1 MTSASPAPS
10 AGPGG
15 VAKTPS
21 PPGRPHSAPPT
32 AGPPGSRPRP
42 RARVRRGLLRALPVS
57 PAVVLLA
64 LFLAGPIGYC
74 AYIAFTDLQL
84 TGQAESSF
92 VGLDNFREAFGDERF
107 LNAVWLTLVFTF
119 LSSIIGQ
126 NTLGLALAT
135 LMQRA
140 SKPVRTLTGAI
151 VVTAWVLPEVV
162 AGFLL
167 YAFFRREGTLNA
179 VLDFLHLPSQN
190 WLFTLPILAV
200 SFANVWRGTA
210 FSMLV
215 YSAALNEIPKE
226 ITEAAEVDGAGGWRR
241 MWHITLPMIR
251 RSIGTNLMLNT
262 LQTLSV
268 FGLIWVMTRGG
279 PGNDSQTLPLFMYE
293 QAFQKSMI
301 GYGTAVALLLLL
313 VGSLFSVVYMRLLR
327 TEV

>member
-1 MTSASPAPS
+1 
-10 AGPGG
+10 
-15 VAKTPS
+15 V
-21 PPGRPHSAPPT
+21 T
-32 AGPPGSRPRP
+32 ARR
-42 RARVRRGLLRALPVS
+42 RAARALPLT
-57 PAVVLLA
+57 PALVLLL
-64 LFLAGPIGYC
+64 LFLAGPIAYC

-84 TGQAESSF
+84 TGQAHSSF
-92 VGLDNFREAFGDERF
+92 VGLANFRRAFRDDAF
-107 LNAVWLTLVFTF
+107 LNAVWLTLVFTV
-119 LSSIIGQ
+119 LSSLVGQ
-126 NTLGLALAT
+126 NTLGLALAA
-135 LMQRA
+135 LMKRA
-140 SKPVRTLTGAI
+140 SKPVRTLAGGV

-179 VLDFLHLPSQN
+179 ILDWLHLPRET
-190 WLFTLPILAV
+190 WLFTLPVLAV

-215 YSAALNEIPKE
+215 YSAALDGIPAE

-279 PGNDSQTLPLFMYE
+279 PGDRSQTLPLFMYE
-293 QAFQKSMI
+293 QAFQNSMI

-313 VGSLFSVVYMRLLR
+313 VGSLFSVVYLRLLR

>member
-1 MTSASPAPS
+1 MSVGTRAAPATP
-10 AGPGG
+10 
-15 VAKTPS
+15 VAATAVS
-21 PPGRPHSAPPT
+21 SRRPGR
-32 AGPPGSRPRP
+32 
-42 RARVRRGLLRALPVS
+42 ARLLARGLPVV
-57 PAVVLLA
+57 PAVVLLL
-64 LFLAGPIGYC
+64 LFLAGPIVYC

-84 TGQAESSF
+84 TGQAHSSF
-92 VGLDNFREAFGDERF
+92 VGFDNFRAAFKDEAF
-107 LNAVWLTLVFTF
+107 LNAVWLTLVFTV
-119 LSSIIGQ
+119 LSSLVGQ
-126 NTLGLALAT
+126 NTLGLTLAA

-140 SKPVRTLTGAI
+140 SKPVRTLVGGI
-151 VVTAWVLPEVV
+151 VITAWVLPEVV

-179 VLDFLHLPSQN
+179 ILDWLHLPTQN

-279 PGNDSQTLPLFMYE
+279 PGNRSQTLPVHVRAGVPE
-293 QAFQKSMI
+293 EHDRVRDGGRVAAA
-301 GYGTAVALLLLL
+301 GGRGAV
-313 VGSLFSVVYMRLLR
+313 LR
-327 TEV
+327 GLHAAPADGGLRWLC

>member
-1 MTSASPAPS
+1 MT
-10 AGPGG
+10 
-15 VAKTPS
+15 
-21 PPGRPHSAPPT
+21 
-32 AGPPGSRPRP
+32 PRS
-42 RARVRRGLLRALPVS
+42 LTRALPLA
-57 PAVVLLA
+57 PAVVLLL
-64 LFLAGPIGYC
+64 LFLAGPIAYC

-92 VGLDNFREAFGDERF
+92 VGIDNFRTAIHDEAFR
-107 LNAVWLTLVFTF
+107 NAVWLTLVFTVVSA
-119 LSSIIGQ
+119 LLGQ
-126 NTLGLALAT
+126 NTLGLALAA
-135 LMQRA
+135 LMRRA
-140 SKPVRTLTGAI
+140 SKPVRTLVGA
-151 VVTAWVLPEVV
+151 VVITAWVLPEVV

-179 VLDFLHLPSQN
+179 ILDWLQLPTQN

-215 YSAALNEIPKE
+215 YSAALGEIPQE

-251 RSIGTNLMLNT
+251 RSIGTNLMLIT

-279 PGNDSQTLPLFMYE
+279 PSGRSQTLPLFMYE
-293 QAFQKSMI
+293 EAFQKSMI

-313 VGSLFSVVYMRLLR
+313 VGSLFSVVYLRLLR

>member
-1 MTSASPAPS
+1 MTTA
-10 AGPGG
+10 
-15 VAKTPS
+15 
-21 PPGRPHSAPPT
+21 SAPPKL
-32 AGPPGSRPRP
+32 
-42 RARVRRGLLRALPVS
+42 RRSLVRALPVS
-57 PAVVLLA
+57 PALIVLL
-64 LFLAGPIGYC
+64 LFLAGPIVYC
-74 AYIAFTDLQL
+74 VWIAFTDLRL
-84 TGQAESSF
+84 TGQAQSSF
-92 VGLDNFREAFGDERF
+92 VGFENFREAFGDEEF
-107 LNAVWLTLVFTF
+107 LNAVWLTLVFTV
-119 LSSIIGQ
+119 LSSLIGQ
-126 NTLGLALAT
+126 NTLGLALAA

-140 SKPVRTLTGAI
+140 SKPVRTLTGGI
-151 VVTAWVLPEVV
+151 VITAWVLPEVV

-179 VLDFLHLPSQN
+179 ILGWLHLPSQN

-279 PGNDSQTLPLFMYE
+279 PGDKSQTLPLFMYE
-293 QAFQKSMI
+293 QAFQNSLI
-301 GYGTAVALLLLL
+301 GYATAVALLLLL
-313 VGSLFSVVYMRLLR
+313 VGSLFSLVYIRLLR

>member
-1 MTSASPAPS
+1 MTAAPAPHAAGAKAAKSPSRPPASP
-10 AGPGG
+10 GQ
-15 VAKTPS
+15 
-21 PPGRPHSAPPT
+21 
-32 AGPPGSRPRP
+32 RPRRRLP
-42 RARVRRGLLRALPVS
+42 RTLTRLLPLS
-57 PAVVLLA
+57 PAVALLL
-64 LFLAGPIGYC
+64 LFLAGPIAYC

-84 TGQAESSF
+84 TGQAHSSF
-92 VGLDNFREAFGDERF
+92 VGLANFRKAFKDAEFR
-107 LNAVWLTLVFTF
+107 NAVWLTVVFTVV
-119 LSSIIGQ
+119 SSLLGQ
-126 NTLGLALAT
+126 NTIGLALAA
-135 LMQRA
+135 LMRRA
-140 SKPVRTLTGAI
+140 SKPVRTLTGGI
-151 VVTAWVLPEVV
+151 VITAWVLPEVV

-179 VLDFLHLPSQN
+179 ILEWLHLPSQD

-279 PGNDSQTLPLFMYE
+279 PGNRSQTLPLFMYE
-293 QAFQKSMI
+293 QAFQNSMI

-313 VGSLFSVVYMRLLR
+313 VGSLFSLVYLRLLR
-327 TEV
+327 TEL

>member
-1 MTSASPAPS
+1 MTTTAPHPQPTKALTDTHPAR
-10 AGPGG
+10 GP
-15 VAKTPS
+15 
-21 PPGRPHSAPPT
+21 R
-32 AGPPGSRPRP
+32 
-42 RARVRRGLLRALPVS
+42 LPVRVLPLT
-57 PAVVLLA
+57 PAIVLLL
-64 LFLAGPIGYC
+64 LFLAGPIAYC
-74 AYIAFTDLQL
+74 VYIAFTDLQL
-84 TGQAESSF
+84 TGQAQKSF
-92 VGLDNFREAFGDERF
+92 VGFDNFTRAFGDEAF
-107 LNAVWLTLVFTF
+107 LNAVWLTLVFTV
-119 LSSIIGQ
+119 LSSLIGQ
-126 NTLGLALAT
+126 NTLGLALAA

-140 SKPVRTLTGAI
+140 SKPVRTLTGGI

-179 VLDFLHLPSQN
+179 ILDWLHLPSQN

-215 YSAALNEIPKE
+215 YSAALNEIPQE

-279 PGNDSQTLPLFMYE
+279 PGGKSQTLPLFMYE
-293 QAFQKSMI
+293 QAFQNSLI

-313 VGSLFSVVYMRLLR
+313 VGSLFSLVYLRLLR

>member
-1 MTSASPAPS
+1 MSEPVRHSVVTRR
-10 AGPGG
+10 
-15 VAKTPS
+15 VA
-21 PPGRPHSAPPT
+21 
-32 AGPPGSRPRP
+32 
-42 RARVRRGLLRALPVS
+42 RGLPLVPAL
-57 PAVVLLA
+57 VLIL
-64 LFLAGPIGYC
+64 LFLGGPIVYC
-74 AYIAFTDLQL
+74 AWIAFTDLQL
-84 TGQAESSF
+84 TGQAHSSF
-92 VGLDNFREAFGDERF
+92 VGFANFRRAFRDDAF
-107 LNAVWLTLVFTF
+107 LNAVWLTLVFTV
-119 LSSIIGQ
+119 LSSLVGQ
-126 NTLGLALAT
+126 NTLGLALAA
-135 LMQRA
+135 LMRRA
-140 SKPVRTLTGAI
+140 SKPVRTLTGGI

-167 YAFFRREGTLNA
+167 YAFFRKEGTLDA
-179 VLDFLHLPSQN
+179 ILGLLHLPSQN

-215 YSAALNEIPKE
+215 YSAALDEIPSE
-226 ITEAAEVDGAGGWRR
+226 IEESAEVDGAGGWRR

-279 PGNDSQTLPLFMYE
+279 PGDKSQTLPLFMYE
-293 QAFQKSMI
+293 QAFQNSMI

>member
-1 MTSASPAPS
+1 MS
-10 AGPGG
+10 AG
-15 VAKTPS
+15 
-21 PPGRPHSAPPT
+21 
-32 AGPPGSRPRP
+32 SRR
-42 RARVRRGLLRALPVS
+42 LFRALPLT
-57 PAVVLLA
+57 PALVLLL
-64 LFLAGPIGYC
+64 LFLAGPIAYC

-84 TGQAESSF
+84 TGQAHASF
-92 VGLDNFREAFGDERF
+92 VGLANFRAAFHDDAF
-107 LNAVWLTLVFTF
+107 LNAVWLTLVFTV
-119 LSSIIGQ
+119 LSSLLGQ
-126 NTLGLALAT
+126 NTLGLALAA
-135 LMQRA
+135 LMRRA
-140 SKPVRTLTGAI
+140 SKPVRTLTGGI
-151 VVTAWVLPEVV
+151 VITAWVLPEVV

-179 VLDFLHLPSQN
+179 ILDLLRLPSQN

-215 YSAALNEIPKE
+215 YSAALDEIPDE
-226 ITEAAEVDGAGGWRR
+226 IEESAEVDGAGGWRR

-279 PGNDSQTLPLFMYE
+279 PGDRSQTLPLFMYE
-293 QAFQKSMI
+293 QAFQNSMI

>member
-1 MTSASPAPS
+1 MN
-10 AGPGG
+10 
-15 VAKTPS
+15 
-21 PPGRPHSAPPT
+21 
-32 AGPPGSRPRP
+32 
-42 RARVRRGLLRALPVS
+42 RRSLTRALPVT
-57 PAVVLLA
+57 PALVLLL
-64 LFLAGPIGYC
+64 LFLAGPIAYC

-92 VGLDNFREAFGDERF
+92 VGFENFRRAFQDEEF
-107 LNAVWLTLVFTF
+107 LNAVWLTLVFTVV
-119 LSSIIGQ
+119 SSLIGQ
-126 NTLGLALAT
+126 NTLGLALAA

-140 SKPVRTLTGAI
+140 SKPVRTLTGGI
-151 VVTAWVLPEVV
+151 VITAWVLPEVV

-179 VLDFLHLPSQN
+179 VLDLLHLPSQN

-215 YSAALNEIPKE
+215 YTAALGEIPKE

-279 PGNDSQTLPLFMYE
+279 PGDRSQTLPLFMYE
-293 QAFQKSMI
+293 QAFQNSMI

-313 VGSLFSVVYMRLLR
+313 VGSVFSVVYMRLLR

>member
-1 MTSASPAPS
+1 MSPS
-10 AGPGG
+10 AGHP
-15 VAKTPS
+15 AI
-21 PPGRPHSAPPT
+21 
-32 AGPPGSRPRP
+32 SRRLF
-42 RARVRRGLLRALPVS
+42 RGLPLTPAL
-57 PAVVLLA
+57 VLLL
-64 LFLAGPIGYC
+64 LFLGGPIVYC
-74 AYIAFTDLQL
+74 AWIAFTDLQL
-84 TGQAESSF
+84 TGQAHSSF
-92 VGLDNFREAFGDERF
+92 VGFANFRRAFHDDAF
-107 LNAVWLTLVFTF
+107 LNAVWLTLVFTV
-119 LSSIIGQ
+119 LSALVGQ
-126 NTLGLALAT
+126 NTLGLALAA
-135 LMQRA
+135 LMRRA
-140 SKPVRTLTGAI
+140 SKPVRTLTGGI
-151 VVTAWVLPEVV
+151 VITAWVLPEVV

-179 VLDFLHLPSQN
+179 ILDFLHLPSQN

-215 YSAALNEIPKE
+215 YSAALDEIPNEIE
-226 ITEAAEVDGAGGWRR
+226 ESAEVDGAGGWRR

-279 PGNDSQTLPLFMYE
+279 PGDRSQTLPLFMYE
-293 QAFQKSMI
+293 QAFQNSMI

>member
-1 MTSASPAPS
+1 MTTTAPH
-10 AGPGG
+10 PRPT
-15 VAKTPS
+15 KTPD
-21 PPGRPHSAPPT
+21 
-32 AGPPGSRPRP
+32 AGHPARGPRMP
-42 RARVRRGLLRALPVS
+42 VRILPLT
-57 PAVVLLA
+57 PAMVLLL
-64 LFLAGPIGYC
+64 LFLAGPIAYC
-74 AYIAFTDLQL
+74 VYIAFTDLQL
-84 TGQAESSF
+84 TGQAQESF
-92 VGLDNFREAFGDERF
+92 VGFDNFTRAFGDEAF
-107 LNAVWLTLVFTF
+107 LNAVWLTLVFTV
-119 LSSIIGQ
+119 LSSLIGQ
-126 NTLGLALAT
+126 NTLGLALAA
-135 LMQRA
+135 LMQHA
-140 SKPVRTLTGAI
+140 SKPVRTLTGGI

-179 VLDFLHLPSQN
+179 ILDWLHLPSQN

-279 PGNDSQTLPLFMYE
+279 PGGRSQTLPLFMYE
-293 QAFQKSMI
+293 QAFQNSLI

-313 VGSLFSVVYMRLLR
+313 VGSLFSLIYLRLLR

>member
-1 MTSASPAPS
+1 MSTATDPGLEKRPGPA
-10 AGPGG
+10 A
-15 VAKTPS
+15 
-21 PPGRPHSAPPT
+21 APPRP
-32 AGPPGSRPRP
+32 AARSR
-42 RARVRRGLLRALPVS
+42 RVPLLRVLPLA
-57 PAVVLLA
+57 PAVVLLL
-64 LFLAGPIGYC
+64 LFLAGPIAYC
-74 AYIAFTDLQL
+74 GYIAFTDLQL
-84 TGQAESSF
+84 TGQAEDSF
-92 VGLDNFREAFGDERF
+92 VGFENFTTAFGDDAF
-107 LNAVWLTLVFTF
+107 LNAVWLTLVFTVISA
-119 LSSIIGQ
+119 LVGQ
-126 NTLGLALAT
+126 NTLGLALAA

-140 SKPVRTLTGAI
+140 SKPVRTLVGGI
-151 VVTAWVLPEVV
+151 VITAWVLPEVV

-179 VLDFLHLPSQN
+179 VLDWLHLPTQN

-241 MWHITLPMIR
+241 LWHITLPMIR
-251 RSIGTNLMLNT
+251 RSIGTNLMLIT

-279 PGNDSQTLPLFMYE
+279 PGGRSQTLPLFMHE
-293 QAFQKSMI
+293 EAFQKSMI
-301 GYGTAVALLLLL
+301 GYGTAVALLLLV
-313 VGSLFSVVYMRLLR
+313 VGSLFSVVYLRLLR

>member
-1 MTSASPAPS
+1 MSVGTRAAPAAP
-10 AGPGG
+10 
-15 VAKTPS
+15 VAVPAVS
-21 PPGRPHSAPPT
+21 SRRPGRP
-32 AGPPGSRPRP
+32 R
-42 RARVRRGLLRALPVS
+42 LLARALPLA
-57 PAVVLLA
+57 PAVVLLL
-64 LFLAGPIGYC
+64 LFLAGPIAYC

-84 TGQAESSF
+84 TGQAHSSF
-92 VGLDNFREAFGDERF
+92 VGFENFRAAFKDEAF
-107 LNAVWLTLVFTF
+107 LNAVWLTLVFTV
-119 LSSIIGQ
+119 LSSLVGQ
-126 NTLGLALAT
+126 NTLGLALAA

-140 SKPVRTLTGAI
+140 SKPVRTLVGGI
-151 VVTAWVLPEVV
+151 VITAWVLPEVV

-179 VLDFLHLPSQN
+179 ILDWLHLPTQN

-279 PGNDSQTLPLFMYE
+279 PGNRSQTLPLFMYE

-301 GYGTAVALLLLL
+301 GYGTAVALLLLV
-313 VGSLFSVVYMRLLR
+313 VGALFSVVYMRLLR

>member
-1 MTSASPAPS
+1 MTTTAPHTGLGK
-10 AGPGG
+10 APGPTPPRRPRRGPGTL
-15 VAKTPS
+15 V
-21 PPGRPHSAPPT
+21 
-32 AGPPGSRPRP
+32 
-42 RARVRRGLLRALPVS
+42 RALPLT
-57 PAVVLLA
+57 PAVVLLL
-64 LFLAGPIGYC
+64 LFLAGPIAYC
-74 AYIAFTDLQL
+74 VAIAFTDLQL
-84 TGQAESSF
+84 TGQAEDSF
-92 VGLDNFREAFGDERF
+92 VGFDNFTRAFGDEAFR
-107 LNAVWLTLVFTF
+107 NAVWLTLVFTV
-119 LSSIIGQ
+119 LSSLVGQ

-135 LMQRA
+135 LMRRA
-140 SKPVRTLTGAI
+140 SKPVRTLTGGI

-179 VLDFLHLPSQN
+179 ILDWLHLPSQN

-215 YSAALNEIPKE
+215 YSAALNEIPQE
-226 ITEAAEVDGAGGWRR
+226 ITEAAEVDGAGGLRR

-251 RSIGTNLMLNT
+251 RSIATNLMLNT

-279 PGNDSQTLPLFMYE
+279 PGGKSQTLPLFMYE
-293 QAFQKSMI
+293 QAFQNSMI

-313 VGSLFSVVYMRLLR
+313 VGSLFSLVYLRLLR